1 MDNLG
6 DQNDAL
12 APPTTPQKTTQKR
25 DTPSRNLAQEQKW
38 PLSAATAQGLMF
50 NAGHVGPTAGM
61 LRVMGASVMAVAGV
75 GLIQTKKKHLGRD
88 GVCGEN

>member
-12 APPTTPQKTTQKR
+12 APPTTPQKKTTQKR
-25 DTPSRNLAQEQKW
+25 DTPSRNLAQEQKR
-38 PLSAATAQGLMF
+38 PLSAATAQGVVF

-61 LRVMGASVMAVAGV
+61 LHVMGASVMAVAGV
-75 GLIQTKKKHLGRD
+75 GLIQTKKK
-88 GVCGEN
+88 NS